1 MRRRSLQ
8 FRNILAILAAAAFV
22 ATFFGLAY
30 KNTPTTDAAVKATD
44 FKAGRIIP
52 TKYWLALQLILKSS
66 TKTSANILQIRKKLR
81 GR

>member
-8 FRNILAILAAAAFV
+8 FRNILAILAAVAFV

-44 FKAGRIIP
+44 FKAGRIN
-52 TKYWLALQLILKSS
+52 T
-66 TKTSANILQIRKKLR
+66 
-81 GR
+81 G

>member
-8 FRNILAILAAAAFV
+8 FRNILVILAAVAFV

-44 FKAGRIIP
+44 FKAGRIN
-52 TKYWLALQLILKSS
+52 T
-66 TKTSANILQIRKKLR
+66 
-81 GR
+81 G